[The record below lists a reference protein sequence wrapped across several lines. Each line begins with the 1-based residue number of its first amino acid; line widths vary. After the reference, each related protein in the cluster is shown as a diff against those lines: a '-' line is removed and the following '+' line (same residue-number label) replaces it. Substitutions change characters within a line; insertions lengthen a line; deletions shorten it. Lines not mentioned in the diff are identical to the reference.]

1 MEARVLMAS
10 AILTHRNNLLNIA
23 TATFTV
29 VPFQSFDVT
38 QLSNTGAREAPDSQ
52 WALASDACR
61 PCSNLFQVVSD
72 RAITAVQW
80 KAFRWFESFPEKDSK
95 QGPVVPQPFFNR
107 IPGLTVLTAS
117 LSFLVSSLA
126 QW

>member
-38 QLSNTGAREAPDSQ
+38 QLSNTGAREASDSQ

-61 PCSNLFQVVSD
+61 LCSNLFQVVSD

-80 KAFRWFESFPEKDSK
+80 KAFLWFESFLEKDSK
-95 QGPVVPQPFFNR
+95 QGPVVPQPFFRR